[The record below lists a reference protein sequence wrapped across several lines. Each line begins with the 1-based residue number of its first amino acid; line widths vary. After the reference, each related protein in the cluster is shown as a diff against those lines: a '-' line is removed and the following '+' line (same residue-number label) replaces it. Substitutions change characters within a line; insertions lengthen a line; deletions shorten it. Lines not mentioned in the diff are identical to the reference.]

1 MKKFLTLCDFY
12 GEHFHWYI
20 GFKPK
25 YYTYIGGIFSILSFF
40 SFIIIF
46 VVLGYNDFKRKY
58 PISNTSAIPT
68 TGYRNIEIGEEKL
81 YLPWRIIDYD
91 ENSININGIIYPRIY
106 YFSVQRDNI
115 TGQTIT
121 KSSLINYKLCN
132 ETSMKYLGKEYIID
146 IPIDTLYCID
156 MEDLKVGGSWN
167 KDFLNFIRFDLYM
180 CENAI
185 DYNESNTKC
194 TTYENLQDIY
204 GGGDSVF
211 LELLYPVVQFQ
222 PSNLNIPILIL
233 YKTQYYIIN
242 KFSNKLDRLY
252 LQEYIFEDDQNLFFN
267 NPKNISYWGVNAI
280 NGESYIHGK
289 KDILRYASTSKIYTL
304 NIYFDLGIIY
314 YTRKYKKL
322 YETLGGMFPIISSV
336 WTILEFFSKIFNE
349 IKMAKKL
356 NDHIISFDSNE
367 RRNENKRNKKSL
379 KILKFNDIT
388 NKNIIN
394 INNLND
400 KCNINNK
407 EKNYNNKISK
417 TTNIFKNKNF
427 SIKEEN
433 SNQIFP
439 IINTFDDSSKIFCN
453 QSNINININPERQ
466 RKTLRRS
473 YSVVIN
479 TKEEKSDILKKKE
492 KFPLNYYFFGFL
504 YNKIDI
510 RIKKGTKLYCLTEK
524 FSKYFSFFRHFIDIT
539 SYLSMYKDYELFKK
553 VICDKLNLNEQ
564 NFSQTSV
571 KIFDKN
577 NKLSKKDNINHLKKR
592 LSMKNISIKLN

>member
-194 TTYENLQDIY
+194 TTYENLQDIM
-204 GGGDSVF
+204 V
-211 LELLYPVVQFQ
+211 
-222 PSNLNIPILIL
+222 
-233 YKTQYYIIN
+233 
-242 KFSNKLDRLY
+242 
-252 LQEYIFEDDQNLFFN
+252 
-267 NPKNISYWGVNAI
+267 
-280 NGESYIHGK
+280 
-289 KDILRYASTSKIYTL
+289 
-304 NIYFDLGIIY
+304 
-314 YTRKYKKL
+314 
-322 YETLGGMFPIISSV
+322 
-336 WTILEFFSKIFNE
+336 
-349 IKMAKKL
+349 
-356 NDHIISFDSNE
+356 
-367 RRNENKRNKKSL
+367 
-379 KILKFNDIT
+379 
-388 NKNIIN
+388 
-394 INNLND
+394 
-400 KCNINNK
+400 
-407 EKNYNNKISK
+407 
-417 TTNIFKNKNF
+417 
-427 SIKEEN
+427 
-433 SNQIFP
+433 
-439 IINTFDDSSKIFCN
+439 
-453 QSNINININPERQ
+453 
-466 RKTLRRS
+466 
-473 YSVVIN
+473 VVIV
-479 TKEEKSDILKKKE
+479 
-492 KFPLNYYFFGFL
+492 YF
-504 YNKIDI
+504 
-510 RIKKGTKLYCLTEK
+510 
-524 FSKYFSFFRHFIDIT
+524 
-539 SYLSMYKDYELFKK
+539 
-553 VICDKLNLNEQ
+553 
-564 NFSQTSV
+564 
-571 KIFDKN
+571 
-577 NKLSKKDNINHLKKR
+577 
-592 LSMKNISIKLN
+592 